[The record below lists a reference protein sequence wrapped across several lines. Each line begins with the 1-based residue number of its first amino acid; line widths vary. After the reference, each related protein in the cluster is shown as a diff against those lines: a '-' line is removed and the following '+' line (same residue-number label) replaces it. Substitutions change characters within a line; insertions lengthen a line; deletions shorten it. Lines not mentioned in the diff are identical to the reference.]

1 MSRKSIIV
9 LGLTYNQV
17 PLVLEAQRMG
27 FRAIGVGIGG
37 NEQIVREHA
46 DSCYTVDTRDRAR
59 VLEIAISENAAGLV
73 TCGSSTPICTV
84 AFVNEQ
90 LGLSSTVVS
99 YETALNAVA
108 KHRFRELCGDLSPP
122 GIAMLS
128 DAGHCQ
134 PPKELTYPIIVKPSD
149 SGGSKGISIV
159 SKPSSTDFLEAC
171 RLARDWSTN
180 GVIVVEEYLGDSIAG
195 IDALVLDGRM
205 HVIAVKDKMI
215 SPAPYCVVMEVI
227 FPSNLPDVV
236 VARMKTL
243 AEDAIERLGMRWGF
257 VHIDMVI
264 SAGGMPKIVDF
275 GPRMSDGPAM
285 TEMMRRAYGFD
296 RCSAAIQLAIGEVPD
311 LPQIENSDYV
321 GGRFIM
327 PPRPGTLRSISYDKK
342 AFEECSIFSFDQLI
356 SAGTCVSDCVDPRAR
371 AVIFLSSGST
381 HRIVRNNLARF
392 ADNVKITMIE

>member
-1 MSRKSIIV
+1 
-9 LGLTYNQV
+9 
-17 PLVLEAQRMG
+17 MG

-46 DSCYTVDTRDRAR
+46 DSSYDVDTRDRER
-59 VLEIAISENAAGLV
+59 VLEIAVSENAAGLV
-73 TCGSSTPICTV
+73 TCGSSTAICTV

-108 KHRFRELCGDLSPP
+108 KHRFRELCRDLSPP

-134 PPKELTYPIIVKPSD
+134 TPKELTYPIIVKPSD

-159 SKPSSTDFLEAC
+159 SKPSSTDFLEAW

-180 GVIVVEEYLGDSIAG
+180 GVVVVEEYLGGSNVG
-195 IDALVLDGRM
+195 IDALVIDGRM
-205 HVIAVKDKMI
+205 HTIAVKDKMI
-215 SPAPYCVVMEVI
+215 SPAPSCVVLEVI
-227 FPSNLPDVV
+227 FPSNLPEVV
-236 VARMKTL
+236 IARMKTL

-275 GPRMSDGPAM
+275 GPRMSGGGPAM
-285 TEMMRRAYGFD
+285 TEMMRKAYGFN
-296 RCSAAIQLAIGEVPD
+296 RCNAAIQLAIGEVPD
-311 LPQIENSDYV
+311 LPRIENSNYF
-321 GGRFIM
+321 GGRFLM
-327 PPRPGTLRSISYDKK
+327 PLRPGTLRSVSYDKK
-342 AFEECSIFSFDQLI
+342 AFEEYDIFSFDQLI
-356 SAGTCVSDCVDPRAR
+356 SAGTYVSDCIDSRAR
-371 AVIFLSSGST
+371 AVIFTSSGST
-381 HRIVRNNLARF
+381 HRNVRNNLASF